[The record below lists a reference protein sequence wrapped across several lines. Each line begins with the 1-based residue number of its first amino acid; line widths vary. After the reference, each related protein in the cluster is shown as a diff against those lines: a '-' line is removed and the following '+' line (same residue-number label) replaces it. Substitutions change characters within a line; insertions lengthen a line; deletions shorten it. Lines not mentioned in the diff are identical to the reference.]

1 MSHRR
6 GKVLLNSELE
16 QIANALAESDDE
28 SVCDDDIADPSYQL
42 DKNANREASDSDE
55 LTEINQEI
63 GKSLP
68 FITFLNGVFSF
79 I

>member
-6 GKVLLNSELE
+6 GKVVLNSKLE
-16 QIANALAESDDE
+16 HTDNALAESDDE

-42 DKNANREASDSDE
+42 DKNVNREASDSDE
-55 LTEINQEI
+55 LMEINQEI
-63 GKSLP
+63 DKSLP
-68 FITFLNGVFSF
+68 FIIFFNGVFSF